1 MATTEDPAQK
11 QKSPQGEGGAIERQ
25 VRRDIDALITEHPMG
40 ESLAQLAFRLSASLD
55 GGAGQMEAALSR
67 ELRATLDAL
76 AGMGVSGDSDLDT
89 ALSTPVGPVVSTEVR
104 NTPESLAPNAWTGG
118 RHLGRDAWQAAYG
131 VAEVRGGCAARD

>member
-76 AGMGVSGDSDLDT
+76 AGMGVSGDSDLDA

-104 NTPESLAPNAWTGG
+104 NTPES
-118 RHLGRDAWQAAYG
+118 
-131 VAEVRGGCAARD
+131 